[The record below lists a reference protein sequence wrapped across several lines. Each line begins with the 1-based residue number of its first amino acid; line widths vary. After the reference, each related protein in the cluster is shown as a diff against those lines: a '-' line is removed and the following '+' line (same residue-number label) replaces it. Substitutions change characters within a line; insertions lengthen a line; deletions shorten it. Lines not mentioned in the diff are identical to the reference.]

1 VQSLAGENNNLN
13 QIFRSLSQISCQT
26 FIFLNKRPEGLA
38 KRKDDKLLVEKTFS
52 IAQHQKHY

>member
-26 FIFLNKRPEGLA
+26 FIFFKRPEGLA